1 MQRNLE
7 FIKDVY
13 STTKEWKDEKCFEQ
27 IQQALEEANM
37 KVMYAFGDSMHRLY
51 KQRPSLHAVEKVV
64 RKFPSTLS
72 HEDEDGRL
80 PIQSAVCAELKDG
93 FYTEQAHEYI
103 PLLAK
108 EGMKYD
114 VGGSGLLRGGLL
126 SIDPGT
132 ASGLKS
138 LQMLCYM
145 DVDDNDDSN
154 VFEEL
159 RELDLFT
166 KDDIQDYD
174 LLLWCIGQF
183 RKKSKFNFFTSLDPD
198 ALLGRVGDYNLPLSY
213 FLNNETEL
221 EMFWKAGFQYH
232 PNIGGLLFLKDDD
245 EVILFDEISNRLG
258 IETAMSVL
266 QKLLHTKS
274 DYPILHH
281 VFTKAH
287 HHSSLFAANF
297 PWAFYLRDHNG
308 RTLHQAVLASSPS
321 NMNANSFLIA
331 SMTENQIQQ
340 KDPITTLYPF
350 AAMAVGEDGDLDKVF
365 YLLRKCPLVVE
376 TYLEENDSNGKN
388 KRKRNNSYG
397 SNAVS

>member
-1 MQRNLE
+1 MDSLLEMQRNLE

-13 STTKEWKDEKCFEQ
+13 FTTKEWKDKECFEQ

-37 KVMYAFGDSMHRLY
+37 RILFAFGDSMHRLY
-51 KQRPSLHAVEKVV
+51 KQRPSLEALEKVI

-72 HEDEDGRL
+72 HENEVGRL
-80 PIQSAVCAELKDG
+80 PIQSAVCTEAKDG
-93 FYTEQAHEYI
+93 FYTEKAHEYV

-114 VGGSGLLRGGLL
+114 GGGSGFLRGGLL

-145 DVDDNDDSN
+145 DVDDDDSN

-174 LLLWCIGQF
+174 LLLWCIDKF
-183 RKKSKFNFFTSLDPD
+183 RKKTKFNFFTSFDPK
-198 ALLGRVGDYNLPLSY
+198 ALVGRFGDYNLPFSY
-213 FLNNETEL
+213 YLNNEKDL
-221 EMFWKAGFQYH
+221 EMFWKSGFKYH
-232 PNIGGLLFLKDDD
+232 PNIGGMLFLKDDE
-245 EVILFDEISNRLG
+245 EVLLFDEISNRLG
-258 IETAMSVL
+258 IEMVMSVL
-266 QKLLHTKS
+266 QKLLSTKS

-297 PWAFYLRDHNG
+297 PWAFFLKDHNG
-308 RTLHQAVLASSPS
+308 RTLHQAVLASGPS
-321 NMNANSFLIA
+321 NMNVNSLLIA
-331 SMTENQIQQ
+331 SMTDNQIQE

-365 YLLRKCPLVVE
+365 YLLRKCPSVLE
-376 TYLEENDSNGKN
+376 T
-388 KRKRNNSYG
+388 
-397 SNAVS
+397 